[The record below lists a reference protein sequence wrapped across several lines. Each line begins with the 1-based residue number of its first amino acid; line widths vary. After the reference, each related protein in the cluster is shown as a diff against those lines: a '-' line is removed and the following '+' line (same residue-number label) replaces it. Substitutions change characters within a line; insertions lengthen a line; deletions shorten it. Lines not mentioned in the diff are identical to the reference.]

1 MKNCRKLFNS
11 IGIILKYLIILYE
24 EKRRKYEFICLFLGV
39 FVPCVASIALIFVDC
54 TIPLVGVA
62 LVIIGYGPFGCVIAS
77 GFIVN
82 LNDIGGK
89 HYAGVLFGIS
99 NTFGTIPGIL
109 AVGLMTPHVTF

>member
-1 MKNCRKLFNS
+1 MKK
-11 IGIILKYLIILYE
+11 
-24 EKRRKYEFICLFLGV
+24 KRRKYEFICLFLGV
-39 FVPCVASIALIFVDC
+39 FVPCIASIALIFVDC

-109 AVGLMTPHVTF
+109 APYFVGLMTPHVTF